1 MSSTGFSATI
11 ELRPRP
17 SVRAVQWLLSLH
29 VLAVALLFLA
39 EPPKWIGLGFA
50 AALFASWQLTR
61 RAPAAGY
68 GPKALTR
75 LIWHADSTAWT
86 VETASGA
93 SDDAE
98 LLGSSLVQPWLIV
111 LNFRLKTSGRRV
123 TRALL
128 GDELDAELLQRLRRR
143 LLAGNAVA
151 AS

>member
-1 MSSTGFSATI
+1 MSSPGFSATI

-17 SVRAVQWLLSLH
+17 SIRAVQWLLALH
-29 VLAVALLFLA
+29 VLAIALLFLA
-39 EPPKWIGLGFA
+39 APPKGIALGS
-50 AALFASWQLTR
+50 AALIYASWLFTR

-86 VETASGA
+86 VETANGA
-93 SDDAE
+93 SEDAE

-111 LNFRLKTSGRRV
+111 LNFRLKATGRRT
-123 TRALL
+123 TRALF
-128 GDELDAELLQRLRRR
+128 GDELDAALLQRLRRR
-143 LLAGNAVA
+143 LLSGHAVG

>member
-1 MSSTGFSATI
+1 MSSPGFSATI

-17 SVRAVQWLLSLH
+17 SLRAVQWLLALH
-29 VLAVALLFLA
+29 VLAIALVFLA

-75 LIWHADSTAWT
+75 LIWHADSTTWT
-86 VETASGA
+86 IETASG
-93 SDDAE
+93 SSEDAE

-111 LNFRLKTSGRRV
+111 LRFRLKKSGRRSS
-123 TRALL
+123 RALL

-143 LLAGNAVA
+143 LLSGSAVA
-151 AS
+151 AT